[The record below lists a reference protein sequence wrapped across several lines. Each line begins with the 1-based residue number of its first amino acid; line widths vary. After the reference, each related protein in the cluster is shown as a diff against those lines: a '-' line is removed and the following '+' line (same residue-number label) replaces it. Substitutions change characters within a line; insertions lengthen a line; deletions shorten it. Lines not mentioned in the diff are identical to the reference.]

1 VLSAAKEEMLSAFA
15 PWSADECI
23 SAFES
28 EGKKPHQGVAGKNPA
43 LHQGIT
49 WSNSTVALGLRVL
62 AVENR
67 VGSRCTGKER
77 DSESGL
83 DMFGAR
89 YYGSSLGRF
98 MTPDWAAKPTNV
110 PYASF
115 GNPQSLNLYSYV
127 NNNPTTTRDPD
138 GHCAEVLSCTIEF
151 GAGGSFFGPGG
162 TIVGGIIGAAVGG
175 AIVYYGGKAAINYFH
190 SSDNSNAAPAPAS
203 GTQAGTQ
210 PKDVYIDPNKYPGS
224 AGHAAD
230 AQAAGKPDVLTVDRP
245 GKSDNRSDAMA
256 GHPAQP
262 GTDRD
267 EYPPAVTREGGAGA
281 SVRNIDPSDNRGA
294 GASLGNQIRD
304 VPNGGQIRVIPQP
317 PPPPPPK
324 PEPQSN

>member
-1 VLSAAKEEMLSAFA
+1 MLSAFA

-28 EGKKPHQGVAGKNPA
+28 EGKKPHQGVARKNPA
-43 LHQGIT
+43 LHQGIVS
-49 WSNSTVALGLRVL
+49 SNSTSALGLRRL
-62 AVENR
+62 GRENR
-67 VGSRCTGKER
+67 SGSRCTGKER

-110 PYASF
+110 PYAQF

-138 GHCAEVLSCTIEF
+138 GHCLEDACVIE
-151 GAGGSFFGPGG
+151 
-162 TIVGGIIGAAVGG
+162 GGIVVTAMAVAYLSSPPGQQLLHNAVNSLTG
-175 AIVYYGGKAAINYFH
+175 LGSSISSLFH
-190 SSDNSNAAPAPAS
+190 SSNNGA
-203 GTQAGTQ
+203 TTQ
-210 PKDVYIDPNKYPGS
+210 PKDVYVDPNKYPAS
-224 AGHAAD
+224 AGHVAD
-230 AQAAGKPDVLTVDRP
+230 AQAAGHPDVLTVDRP
-245 GKSDNRSDAMA
+245 GASDRRADATA
-256 GHPAQP
+256 GHATQP

-281 SVRNIDPSDNRGA
+281 SVQNIPSSDNRGS
-294 GASLGNQIRD
+294 GGSLGNQIRD

-324 PEPQSN
+324 KPEPQSN